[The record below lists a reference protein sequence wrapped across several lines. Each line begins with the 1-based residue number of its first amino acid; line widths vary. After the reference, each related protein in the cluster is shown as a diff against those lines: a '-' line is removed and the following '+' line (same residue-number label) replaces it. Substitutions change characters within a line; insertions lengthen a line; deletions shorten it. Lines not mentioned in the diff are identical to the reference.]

1 MQLKIFMFLY
11 SGSWAFL
18 LPFLICY
25 LFLRGRLDP
34 LYRQHIAE
42 RFGKY
47 KLELPQNPIWVHA
60 VSIGE
65 LRSAITLIKRLSGE
79 GENILV
85 TVFTPAARR
94 EAYKQFSEEII
105 KGNIAIVWV
114 PFDMKWCHRRLITKC
129 KPKICLPLEVE
140 IWPNMILTMKNAKI
154 PLYLCNS
161 QYASRSFERDIL
173 GLKIRQKIISLCAG
187 AFVKSEVQ
195 RLRFSQIGLDNIVVT
210 GELRFDQEIPK
221 ILTDAAESLR
231 KNIKPKGR
239 KIITIASG
247 VHFEEPIY
255 REMIRKIVT
264 DARVRKVCPP
274 LFIYVPRAPE
284 RFAQIEKDLVEADL
298 TVLKRSTSFGK
309 NSIGLQEQ
317 VIPLEHDVDVL
328 LGDSLGEM
336 FFYLSS
342 SDKVIVGGGFSPRG
356 AHNIIEA
363 LAVGKPVFVGPYTW
377 TIEFPFLEASAHM
390 IAESFLTI
398 DDMIAALLSNT
409 TISDEKIS
417 QFMTKHRGASD
428 RTITAIY
435 DAVG

>member
-1 MQLKIFMFLY
+1 MQLKIFLFLY
-11 SGSWAFL
+11 SSAWAFL
-18 LPFLICY
+18 LPLLICY

-42 RFGKY
+42 RFAKY
-47 KLELPQNPIWVHA
+47 KFELPQKPIWVHA

-94 EAYKQFSEEII
+94 EAYNQFSEEII

-140 IWPNMILTMKNAKI
+140 IWPNMIWTMRNAKI

-187 AFVKSEVQ
+187 AFVKSEDQ
-195 RLRFSQIGLDNIVVT
+195 KLRFSQIGLDNIVVT

-255 REMIRKIVT
+255 REMVRKIVT
-264 DARVRKVCPP
+264 DARAKKEFPP

-284 RFAQIEKDLVEADL
+284 RFEQIEKDLVEADL
-298 TVLKRSTSFGK
+298 TVLKRSESFGK
-309 NSIGLQEQ
+309 NSIGLLEQ

-363 LAVGKPVFVGPYTW
+363 LAVGKQVFIGPYTW

-390 IAESFLTI
+390 VAESFLTI
-398 DDMIAALLSNT
+398 DDMIPALLSDE

-417 QFMTKHRGASD
+417 QFITKHRGASD
-428 RTITAIY
+428 RTIKAIY
-435 DAVG
+435 DVVG